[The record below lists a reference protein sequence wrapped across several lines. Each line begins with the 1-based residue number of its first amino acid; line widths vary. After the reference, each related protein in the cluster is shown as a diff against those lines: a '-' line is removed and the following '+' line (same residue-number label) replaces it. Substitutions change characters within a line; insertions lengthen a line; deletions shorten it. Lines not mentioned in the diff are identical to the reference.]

1 MNRLSAVKPLY
12 KGITLI
18 ILSAFFFAL
27 MNMFVQL
34 SGDVPFIQ
42 KSFFRNIV
50 AFFFS
55 GIVLLKEKQKIRIPK
70 SAILPLILRAVFGT
84 LGIFGNF
91 YALGKLDLSD
101 ASILN
106 KMSPFFAILFSIFLL
121 KEKIRPVQ
129 FMIVAGAFIGVL
141 CVIKPGFA
149 NADVISA
156 LIGLGGGMCAGMA
169 YTFVRMLGQKGVKG
183 TIIVCFFSGFSCLI
197 TVPVLLFQFQ
207 PMTFFQLAMLILAG
221 FSALGGQLTI
231 TYAYCYAPA
240 KDVSI
245 YDYSQIIFTSVL
257 GFIVFGQI
265 PDWLSSMGYLII
277 FSMALTMF
285 LYNKNKSK

>member
-55 GIVLLKEKQKIRIPK
+55 GIVLLKGKQKIRIPK

-265 PDWLSSMGYLII
+265 PDWLSWMGYLII

>member
-55 GIVLLKEKQKIRIPK
+55 GIVLLKGKQKIRIPK

-91 YALGKLDLSD
+91 YALGKLGLSD

-169 YTFVRMLGQKGVKG
+169 YTFVRLLGQKGVKG

-265 PDWLSSMGYLII
+265 PDWLSWMGYLII